1 MDTALQH
8 PTTIRPKLPL
18 SSMENSLKFI
28 SSIFQTAIPHLNSP
42 VQILSILLLNLAR
55 SISFEC
61 LDMAYSRDGNFL
73 AVVTGRPDF
82 SIYLYDLKCGR
93 EIT

>member
-1 MDTALQH
+1 M
-8 PTTIRPKLPL
+8 
-18 SSMENSLKFI
+18 
-28 SSIFQTAIPHLNSP
+28 
-42 VQILSILLLNLAR
+42 
-55 SISFEC
+55 SFEC